1 MTTAQLKSSENTS
14 VFNVASLV
22 VYKSE
27 FAIPDDYH
35 QLQKQAKNVIHS
47 QKKYKELAMERLEII
62 WRFAEVQPA
71 LKQNQRL
78 NLCSF

>member
-47 QKKYKELAMERLEII
+47 QKKI
-62 WRFAEVQPA
+62 
-71 LKQNQRL
+71 
-78 NLCSF
+78 

>member
-1 MTTAQLKSSENTS
+1 MLYT
-14 VFNVASLV
+14 
-22 VYKSE
+22 
-27 FAIPDDYH
+27 H
-35 QLQKQAKNVIHS
+35 R
-47 QKKYKELAMERLEII
+47 KKYKELAMERLEII